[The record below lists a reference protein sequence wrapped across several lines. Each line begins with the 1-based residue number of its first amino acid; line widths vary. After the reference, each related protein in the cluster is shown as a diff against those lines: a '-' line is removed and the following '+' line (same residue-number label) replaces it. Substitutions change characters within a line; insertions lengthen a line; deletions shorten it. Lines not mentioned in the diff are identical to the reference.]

1 MLTKTLMLFLLN
13 IILLAGVQN
22 IYATQSRVD
31 SDQYNIARPMTLD
44 TRNRKRTGKGASDI
58 IRGILNKRR
67 EKMVPPVIEDKI
79 KPPPYY
85 YLDPPRFSNR
95 DRSRLA

>member
-1 MLTKTLMLFLLN
+1 MLTNITMPFLLN
-13 IILLAGVQN
+13 IILLAGVHDHHAN
-22 IYATQSRVD
+22 HCFSD

-44 TRNRKRTGKGASDI
+44 MRNGKRTGKSVNDI

-67 EKMVPPVIEDKI
+67 EKMIPPVIEDKI

>member
-1 MLTKTLMLFLLN
+1 MLTNITMPFLLN
-13 IILLAGVQN
+13 IILLAGVHDDHAN
-22 IYATQSRVD
+22 HCFSD

-44 TRNRKRTGKGASDI
+44 MRNGKRTGKSVNDI

-67 EKMVPPVIEDKI
+67 EKMIPPVIEDKI

>member
-13 IILLAGVQN
+13 IILLAGVHQLN
-22 IYATQSRVD
+22 ANHLRFD
-31 SDQYNIARPMTLD
+31 SDQHITARPMTLD

-67 EKMVPPVIEDKI
+67 EKMIPPVIEDKI

>member
-1 MLTKTLMLFLLN
+1 MLFLLN
-13 IILLAGVQN
+13 ILLLAGVHHSAANQN
-22 IYATQSRVD
+22 HFD

-67 EKMVPPVIEDKI
+67 EKMIPPVIEDKI

-85 YLDPPRFSNR
+85 YLDPPKFSNR

>member
-13 IILLAGVQN
+13 IILLAGVHQLHAN
-22 IYATQSRVD
+22 HTSFD

-67 EKMVPPVIEDKI
+67 EKMIPPVIEDKI

-85 YLDPPRFSNR
+85 YLDPPRFSIR

>member
-1 MLTKTLMLFLLN
+1 MLFLLN
-13 IILLAGVQN
+13 TILLAGVHLV
-22 IYATQSRVD
+22 YANQTSFD
-31 SDQYNIARPMTLD
+31 SDQYNISRPMTLD
-44 TRNRKRTGKGASDI
+44 MRNGKRTGKSVNDI

-67 EKMVPPVIEDKI
+67 EKMIPPVIEDKI

>member
-1 MLTKTLMLFLLN
+1 MLTNIIMPVLLY
-13 IILLAGVQN
+13 IILLAGVQHVF
-22 IYATQSRVD
+22 ATQLRVD
-31 SDQYNIARPMTLD
+31 SDLYNIARPMTLD
-44 TRNRKRTGKGASDI
+44 MRNGKRTGKSVNDI

-67 EKMVPPVIEDKI
+67 QKMIPPAIEDKI

-85 YLDPPRFSNR
+85 YLDPPRLSNR